1 MKLRTLL
8 AASVF
13 AAILSSVPA
22 YAVTPASG
30 YCGVIDYEKTVSWSV
45 DAKGVLTLSG
55 TWTSSSKGSVGY
67 MERYTNAPYGGPWGK
82 DIVKIVFKKGV
93 RSVGAYAFRG
103 CSKVKEVVFENNYN
117 PIKFNYGAFYGCE
130 SLESFTFP
138 DKTDYVST
146 QMFEKCY
153 SFLTLSL
160 GHPIW

>member
-1 MKLRTLL
+1 MDFKFQGFRRLYGKIHQCAIRRTMGQGHCQNR
-8 AASVF
+8 
-13 AAILSSVPA
+13 IQ
-22 YAVTPASG
+22 
-30 YCGVIDYEKTVSWSV
+30 
-45 DAKGVLTLSG
+45 
-55 TWTSSSKGSVGY
+55 
-67 MERYTNAPYGGPWGK
+67 
-82 DIVKIVFKKGV
+82 KGV

-153 SFLTLSL
+153 SLKSVKLFPSIKWIPQRFFKDCSSL
-160 GHPIW
+160 GPEFILPETNTSIGLMAFELCSSLKR

>member
-1 MKLRTLL
+1 MKLRNLL
-8 AASVF
+8 AVSAL
-13 AAILSSVPA
+13 AAMLSSAPA

-153 SFLTLSL
+153 SL
-160 GHPIW
+160 